1 MKKVFII
8 LCIGFLFI
16 ACSKKS
22 QAEKNTVTQSGESVE
37 INSSN
42 SNVIISDSTDS
53 IIIKGDNN
61 TVSTESSKE
70 NN

>member
-16 ACSKKS
+16 GCSKKS
-22 QAEKNTVTQSGESVE
+22 QNEKNTVTQNGETIE